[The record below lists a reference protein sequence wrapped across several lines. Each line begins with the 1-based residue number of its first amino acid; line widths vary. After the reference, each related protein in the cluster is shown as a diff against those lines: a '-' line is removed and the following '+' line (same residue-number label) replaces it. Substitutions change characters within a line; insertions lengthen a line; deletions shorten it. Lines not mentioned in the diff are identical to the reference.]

1 MNKLFSMV
9 ALSFVLVA
17 CVAGNQFSESWS
29 RSVFTPSEASFRKAC
44 VTSINTPLEQDIG
57 EVWFSSPNGKVFFV
71 SAPGTLGIDC
81 QFDFA
86 FGLQDR
92 GNLNN
97 YLNSSEF
104 KELMAD
110 SQAFF
115 VVYTQKN
122 MADVAAHISLEN
134 ANGEEF
140 AQLISNNVEGVI
152 PGFRYNFTR
161 FSALD
166 IENIAKTSSF
176 SLVVNRG
183 FGEEKFRVTPD
194 NLDPFKLN

>member
-1 MNKLFSMV
+1 MNKFIGMA
-9 ALSFVLVA
+9 ALLFVLVA
-17 CVAGNQFSESWS
+17 CVPENQIQETWS
-29 RSVFTPSEASFRKAC
+29 RSVFAPSEASFRKAC
-44 VTSINTPLEQDIG
+44 VAAINTPLEQDIG
-57 EVWFSSPNGKVFFV
+57 EVWFGSPNGKVFFV
-71 SAPGTLGIDC
+71 SAPGTLGMDC

-92 GNLNN
+92 NNLSN
-97 YLNSSEF
+97 YLNSQEF
-104 KELMAD
+104 KELIAD

-122 MADVAAHISLEN
+122 MADVAAYISLEN
-134 ANGEEF
+134 AKGVEF

-152 PGFRYNFTR
+152 PGFRYNFTQL
-161 FSALD
+161 SASD
-166 IENIAKTSSF
+166 IENIAKTTSF

-183 FGEEKFRVTPD
+183 FGKEKFRVTPS